1 MNVNQVYSL
10 LNSVAEQ
17 YQGKDFPQV
26 VDASSFI
33 SYGNT
38 VISSSTNTDN
48 FLNTLVDRI
57 GRTVIR
63 TLDLDINYPNIMR
76 DSFEFGAILQK
87 ITVEPLD
94 AQSVEA
100 WNVGDVSFTPNQ
112 FKIDAPKVRQSLFTD
127 INTWEF
133 DLTIPDKLFKTAFTN
148 ESMFASFVD
157 ALIASMTDSMT
168 LYINYANRL
177 CVNTAIA
184 NKIQDDENVVHLI
197 TEYADASV
205 TIANCL
211 TNPGFLKF
219 MGKRIGDMIRYM
231 KEPGVAFN
239 HEKVVRATTRD
250 NMHVFLIGEAAAAY
264 STYLEADT
272 FHNDLVALPL
282 YQEVT
287 AWQGSFAS
295 DLDPSDP
302 QPVSMPDFTTSCY
315 IDIKL
320 DANTTVAKGG
330 IVCALFDREALGST
344 MYDIRTAADRNNRDE
359 YTNYTNKA
367 DIGYF
372 YDSSENGVVF
382 VLD

>member
-26 VDASSFI
+26 VDASSFV

-38 VISSSTNTDN
+38 VISSATDTDA
-48 FLNTLVDRI
+48 FLGVLVDRI
-57 GRTVIR
+57 GRTVLR

-87 ITVEPLD
+87 ITVEPLT
-94 AQSVEA
+94 AQSAEA
-100 WNVGDVSFTPNQ
+100 WNVGQGGFSPNQ
-112 FKIDAPKVRQSLFTD
+112 FKIDKPGIRQSLFTG

-133 DLTIPDKLFKTAFTN
+133 DLTIPDKLFKTAFTS
-148 ESMFASFVD
+148 EAMFASFVD

-184 NKIQDDENVVHLI
+184 NKINDNENVVHLI
-197 TEYADASV
+197 TEFNDPSV

-211 TNPGFLKF
+211 TNKDFLKF
-219 MGKRIGDMIRYM
+219 MGKRMGDMIRYM
-231 KEPGVAFN
+231 REPGVAFN
-239 HEKVVRATTRD
+239 SEHVVRATARD
-250 NMHVFLIGEAAAAY
+250 NMHIFLIGEAAAAY

-272 FHNDLVALPL
+272 FHNELVALPL

-302 QPVSMPDFTTSCY
+302 QPVTMPDFVTSCY
-315 IDIKL
+315 IDMKI
-320 DANTTVAKGG
+320 DANTTVAQGG
-330 IVCALFDREALGST
+330 IVAAFFDREALGST

-372 YDSSENGVVF
+372 VDKSENGVVF